1 MFPLFFFHALKEY
14 TPFTLNVF
22 SLMLA
27 TCIVP
32 PFSLNPV
39 SCYYMIMS
47 LSETNFLK
55 KMQAT
60 ADKKHIFFY
69 LFKTILILL
78 HKSSTAVTI

>member
-1 MFPLFFFHALKEY
+1 MPPPFYALKEY
-14 TPFTLNVF
+14 TRFTVNGF

-32 PFSLNPV
+32 SFCHSPFSLNPV

-47 LSETNFLK
+47 LSETAILK

-60 ADKKHIFFY
+60 AE
-69 LFKTILILL
+69 
-78 HKSSTAVTI
+78 KSTFSSIY